1 MSTRSMIGRKNPDG
15 TVTAVYCHHD
25 GYPEYVG
32 NMLLQYYNSTERC
45 NALLCL
51 GDISSLYPALGDADD
66 PALVKL
72 GVTKAYN
79 RDRGEELNFHTYRT
93 DTEFLEKAW
102 KDSDAEW
109 VYLWTN
115 NKWLFAPSCTRE
127 QSWKELSEYEFRFTV
142 T

>member
-15 TVTAVYCHHD
+15 TVTSIYCHHD

-72 GVTKAYN
+72 GVTKAYS
-79 RDRGEELNFHTYRT
+79 RDRGEELNFHTYNT
-93 DTEFLEKAW
+93 ETEFLEKAW

-109 VYLWTN
+109 INVCRMCHRY
-115 NKWLFAPSCTRE
+115 TRSPCRVSDIE
-127 QSWKELSEYEFRFTV
+127 QESELLGHLNG
-142 T
+142 